1 MTYEV
6 TIKKHWSGKT
16 FNVSLN
22 SYDRSGSGMA
32 SGRAFD
38 VSYKEAIKVAKRQA
52 ELYNAPII
60 KDEGVK

>member
-16 FNVSLN
+16 YNVTLN
-22 SYDRSGSGMA
+22 SYYRSGFGMA

-38 VSYKEAIKVAKRQA
+38 VSYKEAMKVANRQA
-52 ELYNAPII
+52 EIYNAPII